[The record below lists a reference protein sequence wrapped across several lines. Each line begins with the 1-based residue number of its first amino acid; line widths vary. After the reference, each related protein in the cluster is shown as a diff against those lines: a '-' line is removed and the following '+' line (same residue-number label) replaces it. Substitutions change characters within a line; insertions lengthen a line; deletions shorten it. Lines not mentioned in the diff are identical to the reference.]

1 MADGLWL
8 TTLKPP
14 AIRHIEKHKNMRRL
28 SMIILFAMASIVAK
42 AQDKINWMSI
52 EEAEARCAEEPRMVF
67 IDVYTDW
74 CGWCKRMD
82 KSTFANPVIAKYM
95 NEHFYA
101 VKLNA
106 ETSDT
111 ITFQGQQYVG
121 FVREDGRNGSHRL
134 ARNLLKGKMSYP
146 SYVIMNEKMKPLQV
160 ISGYQ
165 KAEAFEA
172 MIHFFGDEAYKVMSS
187 NDFLKE
193 FRSEL
198 GEPDQKQ

>member
-1 MADGLWL
+1 M
-8 TTLKPP
+8 KR
-14 AIRHIEKHKNMRRL
+14 AI
-28 SMIILFAMASIVAK
+28 IIALFALLGMNAMA
-42 AQDKINWMSI
+42 QEKINWMSI
-52 EEAEARCAEEPRMVF
+52 QEAETRCAEAPKMIF

-82 KSTFANPVIAKYM
+82 RNTFDNPVIARYM

-111 ITFQGQQYVG
+111 ITFQGKQYVG
-121 FVREDGRNGSHRL
+121 YVRPDGRNGSHRL
-134 ARNLLKGKMSYP
+134 AHALLRGKMSYP
-146 SYVIMNEKMKPLQV
+146 SYVIMNEEMRPIQV
-160 ISGYQ
+160 IGGYQ
-165 KAEAFEA
+165 EPKAFEP

-187 NDFLKE
+187 TDFLKE

-198 GEPDQKQ
+198 EEEDQKQ